1 MNLKKIAAG
10 AVASALAVSALAIS
24 ASADHLYYPEGT
36 APALDVNGGNWLYIL
51 YNDGEGLG
59 NENPTIT
66 DQNFKPWDIAKV
78 SIYGEI
84 VAAEGSEFTL
94 EDYAEDIDGV
104 FSGVIVYSANSGYYG
119 TNSTDSPMYDE
130 ENGTTYFN
138 KFNWN
143 VFEYYGLPYEGDTY
157 EGRSTDTGGEGTN
170 LGWCD
175 WTKQMVPVYLKPYNW
190 EFTMEIP
197 DDKRWPSHDDNLDE
211 MAGLYRVGYGA
222 WGDGPAEFNMKINLM
237 VLRGDDG
244 NILFA
249 CDYLGNEITAEE
261 AEAKIVELSTPS
273 ADDSPANE
281 PSGDSNES
289 GDSSEPAGG
298 DSSDSNGSSGDN
310 ASTTTAAPTSSS
322 SSSND
327 STPVIIG
334 IIIGVVVVVV
344 IIVAVVVVKK
354 KKS

>member
-10 AVASALAVSALAIS
+10 AVASAMAISALAVS

-36 APALDVNGGNWLYIL
+36 APALDANGGNWLYIL
-51 YNDGEGLG
+51 YNDGGGLG
-59 NENPTIT
+59 DENPSIT
-66 DQNFKPWDIAKV
+66 ERDFKPWDIAKA
-78 SIYGEI
+78 SFYGEI
-84 VAAEGSEFTL
+84 IPAEGSEFTL
-94 EDYAEDIDGV
+94 EDYSEDIDGV

-119 TNSTDSPMYDE
+119 TNGTDSPMYDE
-130 ENGTTYFN
+130 ENGTSYFN

-175 WTKQMVPVYLKPYNW
+175 WTKQMVPKYLKPYNW

-197 DDKRWPSHDDNLDE
+197 DDKRWPSHEDNPDE
-211 MAGLYRVGYGA
+211 MAGLYRIGYGA

-237 VLRGDDG
+237 VLRDDDD
-244 NILFA
+244 NILLA
-249 CDYLGNEITAEE
+249 CDYLGNELTAED

-273 ADDSPANE
+273 ENDPPANE
-281 PSGDSNES
+281 PSDNGNES
-289 GDSSEPAGG
+289 GDSSEPASG
-298 DSSDSNGSSGDN
+298 DSSDSNGSSDDS
-310 ASTTTAAPTSSS
+310 ASTTTTTTSVTYEASGDNATLFIILGIVAA
-322 SSSND
+322 
-327 STPVIIG
+327 VI
-334 IIIGVVVVVV
+334 VVV
-344 IIVAVVVVKK
+344 IIIVVVAKK